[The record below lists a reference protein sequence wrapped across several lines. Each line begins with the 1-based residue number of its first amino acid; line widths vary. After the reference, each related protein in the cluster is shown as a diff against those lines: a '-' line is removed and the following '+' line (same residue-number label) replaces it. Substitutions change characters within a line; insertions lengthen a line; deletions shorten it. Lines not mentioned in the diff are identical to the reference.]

1 MKGVTSPCQYRDC
14 LSTGSHYG
22 PRASKISKA
31 CGPPA
36 QPPGDWDHCAP
47 HPAPCWGL
55 EGVRTSEE
63 EGLGKGWQRGRGGGA
78 VRGKRWWPRHP
89 AEAGGWGLALGSE
102 VSQGPGHR
110 QAAEGVGEGRM
121 SEPGCRG
128 RCLSQEGEGGEF
140 GVNAAAGWG
149 ECWEYAG
156 TRVMGTRAS
165 SGSGG

>member
-1 MKGVTSPCQYRDC
+1 MKPEPQ
-14 LSTGSHYG
+14 
-22 PRASKISKA
+22 KISKA

-36 QPPGDWDHCAP
+36 PASRGLGLQEAAPP

-55 EGVRTSEE
+55 GGVRNSEE

-78 VRGKRWWPRHP
+78 WRGKRWWPRHP

-110 QAAEGVGEGRM
+110 EAAEGVGEGRM

-128 RCLSQEGEGGEF
+128 RCRSQEREGGRRRF
-140 GVNAAAGWG
+140 GVNAAASLGV
-149 ECWEYAG
+149 CWEYVG
-156 TRVMGTRAS
+156 NSLMGTRAS
-165 SGSGG
+165 SGSGD